1 MPAKLIAL
9 PQPRALRGTPQISNR
24 PNRNQSYVDAAQVV
38 DEARAVISAIFQA
51 AKTAPPHML
60 EELAGSS
67 LTCATR
73 MLLELSI
80 CLQEENIKVRY
91 PLRKEVRP

>member
-9 PQPRALRGTPQISNR
+9 PQPRALRGTPLINNR

-38 DEARAVISAIFQA
+38 DEARAVITAIFEV
-51 AKTAPPHML
+51 AKSTPPHML

-67 LTCATR
+67 LSFATR
-73 MLLELSI
+73 MLLELAI
-80 CLQEENIKVRY
+80 CLSEENIKVRY
-91 PLRKEVRP
+91 PLRKEVRS

>member
-9 PQPRALRGTPQISNR
+9 PQPRALRGTPQKISV
-24 PNRNQSYVDAAQVV
+24 PNRNQNYVDAAQVV
-38 DEARAVISAIFQA
+38 DEARAVICAIFHA

-67 LTCATR
+67 LNFAAR

-80 CLQEENIKVRY
+80 CLHEENIKVRY
-91 PLRKEVRP
+91 PLREEVRP

>member
-9 PQPRALRGTPQISNR
+9 PQPRALRGTPQKTSV
-24 PNRNQSYVDAAQVV
+24 PNRNQNYVDAAQVV
-38 DEARAVISAIFQA
+38 DEARAVTCAIFHA
-51 AKTAPPHML
+51 AKIAPPHMF

-67 LTCATR
+67 LTFVTR

-80 CLQEENIKVRY
+80 CLREEDIKVRY
-91 PLRKEVRP
+91 PLREEVRS

>member
-9 PQPRALRGTPQISNR
+9 PQPRALRGAPQINSR
-24 PNRNQSYVDAAQVV
+24 PERNQNYVDAAQVV
-38 DEARAVISAIFQA
+38 DEARAVICAIFHA

-67 LTCATR
+67 LSFATR